1 MKSIINEHDITKTI
15 IQKLNESKKLI
26 REQEESEGVST
37 TTDKVNLSSD
47 NKEQLK
53 KLTEFLGT
61 ADIRDN
67 TISVDNEEGRAT
79 WNGRINNINKL
90 MENKNDYIKAHLR
103 QVSTSTTLN
112 VIMGLLLIGTLVYFL
127 VFHKSPV
134 VERYETEIVTLNI
147 ENKQLITDFES
158 LEKEKEISKKITDQI
173 DKGLDNINKELKS
186 VNYEI
191 YNFNKN
197 RRNKEPFVSNLPNDS
212 IAGELTKYLQ
222 RRKAKR

>member
-1 MKSIINEHDITKTI
+1 
-15 IQKLNESKKLI
+15 
-26 REQEESEGVST
+26 
-37 TTDKVNLSSD
+37 
-47 NKEQLK
+47 
-53 KLTEFLGT
+53 
-61 ADIRDN
+61 
-67 TISVDNEEGRAT
+67 
-79 WNGRINNINKL
+79 

-103 QVSTSTTLN
+103 QVRTSTTLN

-134 VERYETEIVTLNI
+134 VERYETEIVTLKI

-191 YNFNKN
+191 YKFNKN
-197 RRNKEPFVSNLPNDS
+197 RRSKEPFVSNLPNDS
-212 IAGELTKYLQ
+212 IAGELTKYLK
-222 RRKAKR
+222 RRTDKR

>member
-79 WNGRINNINKL
+79 WNGRINNVINFT
-90 MENKNDYIKAHLR
+90 MNAGGNPNDQLVIKMDG
-103 QVSTSTTLN
+103 VP
-112 VIMGLLLIGTLVYFL
+112 VGLLLIGTLVYFL

>member
-79 WNGRINNINKL
+79 WNGRINNI
-90 MENKNDYIKAHLR
+90 
-103 QVSTSTTLN
+103 
-112 VIMGLLLIGTLVYFL
+112 
-127 VFHKSPV
+127 
-134 VERYETEIVTLNI
+134 
-147 ENKQLITDFES
+147 
-158 LEKEKEISKKITDQI
+158 
-173 DKGLDNINKELKS
+173 INFTM
-186 VNYEI
+186 NAGG
-191 YNFNKN
+191 N
-197 RRNKEPFVSNLPNDS
+197 PNDRLIIKMDGVPVDGD
-212 IAGELTKYLQ
+212 IAGIIVNLVKFADSWSQEILSQSGDLK
-222 RRKAKR
+222 

>member
-79 WNGRINNINKL
+79 WNGRINNIINFMK
-90 MENKNDYIKAHLR
+90 
-103 QVSTSTTLN
+103 
-112 VIMGLLLIGTLVYFL
+112 
-127 VFHKSPV
+127 
-134 VERYETEIVTLNI
+134 
-147 ENKQLITDFES
+147 ES
-158 LEKEKEISKKITDQI
+158 M
-173 DKGLDNINKELKS
+173 
-186 VNYEI
+186 
-191 YNFNKN
+191 
-197 RRNKEPFVSNLPNDS
+197 
-212 IAGELTKYLQ
+212 
-222 RRKAKR
+222 